1 MSYRNP
7 QIVQPAKVGEIYGA
21 GIAQLGKSISQGIDA
36 YALKQEKI
44 RKEQEA
50 ELKKQQN
57 LYNQVDFEKA
67 KMSANFTQKT
77 RDYQLS
83 SQLKPIADNAIKNY
97 GDAKIALLNETNP
110 AIRAELNK
118 KLQNS
123 YSTLINA
130 EAYVKALQGDIGK
143 YISINN
149 AQEIGIT
156 KGIAATGAD
165 AIINQEFMQNISAMS
180 DGGTI
185 KMNQLEDGSI
195 DLTAYRKD
203 GSEIRTLNSAKYLQ
217 SGNSLIYDIP
227 ATDVEFLKDVDKQI
241 LTNKGNIKKEFLSDP
256 KSRIIKTDAGS
267 FNQFYETVD
276 VDAIVKASSST
287 LVGQVAAYNAMTAQQ
302 KEDVWANQLGENRSE
317 ALTATDED
325 IAAAYQ
331 NLLVQSLKEQD
342 AFDNFDGKLV
352 SVGGMTKITPPTSP
366 KPGKPTVREI
376 KAENMANLISSVPS
390 VFKLKLNPAG
400 VPTPESFN
408 AKIEIPEVTNP
419 DTGKKEK
426 DDKEF
431 KDNIESLGFN
441 VIDVS
446 KSKEDDTIIGYDI
459 EMKGKTSGTY
469 KLDFNDLPTIKE
481 FYNELLIISGYDP
494 KEAQDVNKEIL
505 NILTIRGFE
514 PTEAGKSI
522 KGKFDK

>member
-352 SVGGMTKITPPTSP
+352 SVGKMTKITPPTPKKETADTRKEKTRKETITTVYENIQEASP
-366 KPGKPTVREI
+366 SLGISMNNAGVFTGDVELIINEDGTDVINPKVEEALDRIGLETVKFIGPDDNEKVTDAVKIKLAGTPDTKAIEFKKSISAQEFINKVLKLSGAKPGE
-376 KAENMANLISSVPS
+376 
-390 VFKLKLNPAG
+390 
-400 VPTPESFN
+400 
-408 AKIEIPEVTNP
+408 AK
-419 DTGKKEK
+419 D
-426 DDKEF
+426 
-431 KDNIESLGFN
+431 
-441 VIDVS
+441 
-446 KSKEDDTIIGYDI
+446 IGYQFKPPTQD
-459 EMKGKTSGTY
+459 EM
-469 KLDFNDLPTIKE
+469 NAADLLQKYTTK
-481 FYNELLIISGYDP
+481 
-494 KEAQDVNKEIL
+494 
-505 NILTIRGFE
+505 
-514 PTEAGKSI
+514 
-522 KGKFDK
+522 

>member
-21 GIAQLGKSISQGIDA
+21 GIAQFGKNISKGIDA

-83 SQLKPIADNAIKNY
+83 SQLKPIADNAIKQY
-97 GDAKIALLNETNP
+97 GDAKIALLTETNP
-110 AIRAELNK
+110 QNRAYYNK
-118 KLQNS
+118 LLQDS

-130 EAYVKALQGDIGK
+130 EAYVKALQGDIGE

-180 DGGTI
+180 DSGTI

-302 KEDVWANQLGENRSE
+302 KEDVWANQLGENRSD

-352 SVGGMTKITPPTSP
+352 SVGKMTKITPPTPQKETADTRKEKTRKETITTVYENIQEASP
-366 KPGKPTVREI
+366 SLGISMNNAGVFTGDVELIINEDGTDVINPKVEEALDRIGLETVKFIGPDDNEKVTDAIKIKLAGTPDTKAIEFKKSISAQEFINKVLKLSGAKPGE
-376 KAENMANLISSVPS
+376 
-390 VFKLKLNPAG
+390 
-400 VPTPESFN
+400 
-408 AKIEIPEVTNP
+408 AK
-419 DTGKKEK
+419 D
-426 DDKEF
+426 
-431 KDNIESLGFN
+431 
-441 VIDVS
+441 
-446 KSKEDDTIIGYDI
+446 IGYQFKPPTQD
-459 EMKGKTSGTY
+459 EM
-469 KLDFNDLPTIKE
+469 NAADLLQKYTTK
-481 FYNELLIISGYDP
+481 
-494 KEAQDVNKEIL
+494 
-505 NILTIRGFE
+505 
-514 PTEAGKSI
+514 
-522 KGKFDK
+522 

>member
-352 SVGGMTKITPPTSP
+352 SVGKMTKITPTTPQKETADTRKEKTRKETITTVYENIQEASP
-366 KPGKPTVREI
+366 SLGISMNNAGVFTGDVELIINEDGTDVINPQVEEALDRIGLETVKFIGPDDNEKVTDAVKIKLAGTPDTKAIEFKKSISAQEFINKVLKLSGAKPGE
-376 KAENMANLISSVPS
+376 
-390 VFKLKLNPAG
+390 
-400 VPTPESFN
+400 
-408 AKIEIPEVTNP
+408 AK
-419 DTGKKEK
+419 D
-426 DDKEF
+426 
-431 KDNIESLGFN
+431 
-441 VIDVS
+441 
-446 KSKEDDTIIGYDI
+446 IGYQFKPPTQD
-459 EMKGKTSGTY
+459 EM
-469 KLDFNDLPTIKE
+469 NAADLLQKYTTK
-481 FYNELLIISGYDP
+481 
-494 KEAQDVNKEIL
+494 
-505 NILTIRGFE
+505 
-514 PTEAGKSI
+514 
-522 KGKFDK
+522 

>member
-21 GIAQLGKSISQGIDA
+21 GIAQFGKNISKGIDA

-83 SQLKPIADNAIKNY
+83 SQLKPIADNAIKQY
-97 GDAKIALLNETNP
+97 GDAKIALLTETNP
-110 AIRAELNK
+110 QNRAYYNK
-118 KLQNS
+118 LLQDS

-130 EAYVKALQGDIGK
+130 EAYVKALQGDIGE

-180 DGGTI
+180 DSGTI
-185 KMNQLEDGSI
+185 KMNQLKDGSI

-302 KEDVWANQLGENRSE
+302 KEDVWANQLGENRSD

-352 SVGGMTKITPPTSP
+352 SVGKMTKITPPTPQKETADTRKEKTRKETITTVYENIQEASP
-366 KPGKPTVREI
+366 SLGISMNNAGVFTGDVELIINEDGTDVINPKVEEALDRIGLETVEFIGPDDNEKVTDAIKIKLAGTPDTKAIEFKKSISAQEFINKVLKLSGAKPGE
-376 KAENMANLISSVPS
+376 
-390 VFKLKLNPAG
+390 
-400 VPTPESFN
+400 
-408 AKIEIPEVTNP
+408 AK
-419 DTGKKEK
+419 D
-426 DDKEF
+426 
-431 KDNIESLGFN
+431 
-441 VIDVS
+441 
-446 KSKEDDTIIGYDI
+446 IGYQFKPPTQD
-459 EMKGKTSGTY
+459 EMNSA
-469 KLDFNDLPTIKE
+469 DLLQKYTTK
-481 FYNELLIISGYDP
+481 
-494 KEAQDVNKEIL
+494 
-505 NILTIRGFE
+505 
-514 PTEAGKSI
+514 
-522 KGKFDK
+522 

>member
-21 GIAQLGKSISQGIDA
+21 GIAQFGKNISKGIDA

-83 SQLKPIADNAIKNY
+83 SQLKPIADNAIKQY
-97 GDAKIALLNETNP
+97 GDAKIALLTETNP
-110 AIRAELNK
+110 QNRAYYNK
-118 KLQNS
+118 LLQDS

-130 EAYVKALQGDIGK
+130 EAYVKALQGDIGE

-180 DGGTI
+180 DSGTI

-302 KEDVWANQLGENRSE
+302 KEDVWANQLGENRSD

-352 SVGGMTKITPPTSP
+352 SVGKMTKITPPTPQKETADTRKEKTRKETITTVYENIQEASP
-366 KPGKPTVREI
+366 SLGISMNNAGVFTGDVELIINEDGTDVINPQVEEALDRIGLETVEFIGPDDNEKVTDAIKIKLAGTPDTKAIEFKKSISAQEFINKVLKLSGAKPGE
-376 KAENMANLISSVPS
+376 
-390 VFKLKLNPAG
+390 
-400 VPTPESFN
+400 
-408 AKIEIPEVTNP
+408 AK
-419 DTGKKEK
+419 D
-426 DDKEF
+426 
-431 KDNIESLGFN
+431 
-441 VIDVS
+441 
-446 KSKEDDTIIGYDI
+446 IGYQFKPPTQD
-459 EMKGKTSGTY
+459 EM
-469 KLDFNDLPTIKE
+469 NAADLLQKYTTK
-481 FYNELLIISGYDP
+481 
-494 KEAQDVNKEIL
+494 
-505 NILTIRGFE
+505 
-514 PTEAGKSI
+514 
-522 KGKFDK
+522 